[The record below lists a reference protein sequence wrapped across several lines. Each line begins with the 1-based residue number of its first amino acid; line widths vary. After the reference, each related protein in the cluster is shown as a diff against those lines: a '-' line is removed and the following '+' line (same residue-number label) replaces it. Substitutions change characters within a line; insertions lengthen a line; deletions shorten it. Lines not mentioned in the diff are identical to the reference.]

1 MHGSKRDVADL
12 LHLSRGQRLS
22 KRQFAINGI
31 QVAPEVSQLL
41 SNGFAGHFCGMFT
54 ASYVFQVIFPGALA
68 VSSGLLSVRGIMEDI
83 QKLLGAFSGLIEQ
96 GNILRI
102 TDIGRCAGG
111 VHDHSAAVSA
121 SSWLAVRIIIVIL
134 GFGFFDLTLLCVP
147 HDHLIDLT
155 QHFRRQALAPVWVA
169 FGSMFQHAALRKNA
183 QQVMAERYSLE
194 YGKTAFTLRVDIYAN
209 LGVLKT

>member
-41 SNGFAGHFCGMFT
+41 SNGFAGHFCGVFT
-54 ASYVFQVIFPGALA
+54 ASCVFQVIFPGAFT
-68 VSSGLLSVRGIMEDI
+68 VGSRLLSVRGIVKNI
-83 QKLLGAFSGLIEQ
+83 QKRFGVLPGLVEQ

-102 TDIGRCAGG
+102 TDIGRRAGG

-121 SSWLAVRIIIVIL
+121 SSRMIVRVVILIL
-134 GFGFFDLTLLCVP
+134 GFGFFGRTDRPATDL
-147 HDHLIDLT
+147 
-155 QHFRRQALAPVWVA
+155 RRKAL
-169 FGSMFQHAALRKNA
+169 
-183 QQVMAERYSLE
+183 ERH
-194 YGKTAFTLRVDIYAN
+194 R
-209 LGVLKT
+209 

>member
-41 SNGFAGHFCGMFT
+41 SNGFAGHFCGVFAT
-54 ASYVFQVIFPGALA
+54 SHIFQVIFPGALA

-83 QKLLGAFSGLIEQ
+83 QKLLGAFSGLVEQ

-102 TDIGRCAGG
+102 TEQ
-111 VHDHSAAVSA
+111 VA
-121 SSWLAVRIIIVIL
+121 STIIMPL
-134 GFGFFDLTLLCVP
+134 FP
-147 HDHLIDLT
+147 P
-155 QHFRRQALAPVWVA
+155 AP
-169 FGSMFQHAALRKNA
+169 G
-183 QQVMAERYSLE
+183 
-194 YGKTAFTLRVDIYAN
+194 
-209 LGVLKT
+209 

>member
-31 QVAPEVSQLL
+31 AGTSEIGQLL
-41 SNGFAGHFCGMFT
+41 SNGFAGHFCGVFAT
-54 ASYVFQVIFPGALA
+54 SHIFQVIFPGALA

-121 SSWLAVRIIIVIL
+121 SSRMIVRVVILIL
-134 GFGFFDLTLLCVP
+134 GFGFFGRTDRPATDLRRKTLARHHRPCHRP
-147 HDHLIDLT
+147 
-155 QHFRRQALAPVWVA
+155 R
-169 FGSMFQHAALRKNA
+169 
-183 QQVMAERYSLE
+183 
-194 YGKTAFTLRVDIYAN
+194 
-209 LGVLKT
+209 

>member
-54 ASYVFQVIFPGALA
+54 ASYVFQLIFPGALA
-68 VSSGLLSVRGIMEDI
+68 VSSGLLSVRGIVKNI
-83 QKLLGAFSGLIEQ
+83 QKRFGVLPGLVEQ

-102 TDIGRCAGG
+102 TDIGRRAGG

-121 SSWLAVRIIIVIL
+121 SSRLAVRIIIVIL
-134 GFGFFDLTLLCVP
+134 
-147 HDHLIDLT
+147 
-155 QHFRRQALAPVWVA
+155 
-169 FGSMFQHAALRKNA
+169 
-183 QQVMAERYSLE
+183 
-194 YGKTAFTLRVDIYAN
+194 
-209 LGVLKT
+209 

>member
-31 QVAPEVSQLL
+31 EDTPEIGQLL
-41 SNGFAGHFCGMFT
+41 SNGFAGHFCGAFAT
-54 ASYVFQVIFPGALA
+54 SHIFQVIFPGALA

-83 QKLLGAFSGLIEQ
+83 LKLLGAFSGLIEQ
-96 GNILRI
+96 RNILRI

-121 SSWLAVRIIIVIL
+121 SSRMIVRVVILIL
-134 GFGFFDLTLLCVP
+134 GFGFFGRTDRLAADL
-147 HDHLIDLT
+147 
-155 QHFRRQALAPVWVA
+155 RRKAL
-169 FGSMFQHAALRKNA
+169 
-183 QQVMAERYSLE
+183 ERH
-194 YGKTAFTLRVDIYAN
+194 R
-209 LGVLKT
+209 

>member
-41 SNGFAGHFCGMFT
+41 SNGFAGHFCVMFT
-54 ASYVFQVIFPGALA
+54 ASYVFHVIFPGALA

-121 SSWLAVRIIIVIL
+121 SSRMIVRVVILIL
-134 GFGFFDLTLLCVP
+134 GFGFFGRTDRPATDL
-147 HDHLIDLT
+147 
-155 QHFRRQALAPVWVA
+155 RRKAL
-169 FGSMFQHAALRKNA
+169 
-183 QQVMAERYSLE
+183 ERH
-194 YGKTAFTLRVDIYAN
+194 R
-209 LGVLKT
+209 

>member
-12 LHLSRGQRLS
+12 LHLSRGQRLF

-68 VSSGLLSVRGIMEDI
+68 VSSGLLSFCGIMEDI

-121 SSWLAVRIIIVIL
+121 SSRMIVRVVILIL
-134 GFGFFDLTLLCVP
+134 GFGFFGRTDRPATDL
-147 HDHLIDLT
+147 
-155 QHFRRQALAPVWVA
+155 RRKAL
-169 FGSMFQHAALRKNA
+169 
-183 QQVMAERYSLE
+183 ERH
-194 YGKTAFTLRVDIYAN
+194 R
-209 LGVLKT
+209 

>member
-31 QVAPEVSQLL
+31 EGTPEIGQLL
-41 SNGFAGHFCGMFT
+41 SNGFAGHFCGVFAT
-54 ASYVFQVIFPGALA
+54 SHIFQVIFPGALA

-102 TDIGRCAGG
+102 TDIG
-111 VHDHSAAVSA
+111 
-121 SSWLAVRIIIVIL
+121 W
-134 GFGFFDLTLLCVP
+134 
-147 HDHLIDLT
+147 
-155 QHFRRQALAPVWVA
+155 
-169 FGSMFQHAALRKNA
+169 
-183 QQVMAERYSLE
+183 
-194 YGKTAFTLRVDIYAN
+194 
-209 LGVLKT
+209 